1 MTMEKFAMVDSEA
14 RQSKELFGFDLV
26 PCCKCKYGVN
36 TRHYVPEIDSLVRLV
51 HCQHFD
57 ADVGIMAFC
66 SYGKWRDEDG
76 QEKAG
81 CCSEG
86 S

>member
-1 MTMEKFAMVDSEA
+1 MIMERFAMVDSGA
-14 RQSKELFGFDLV
+14 RQSKEVCGFDLV
-26 PCCKCKYGVN
+26 PCCQCKYGVN
-36 TRHYVPEIDSLVRLV
+36 TRHYIPEIDSFVRLV
-51 HCQHFD
+51 HCQHFN

-76 QEKAG
+76 QEKVG
-81 CCSEG
+81 RCSEG

>member
-36 TRHYVPEIDSLVRLV
+36 TRHYVPEIDSFVRLV
-51 HCQHFD
+51 HCHHFD

-76 QEKAG
+76 QEKDG

>member
-14 RQSKELFGFDLV
+14 RQSKELFGFGLV

-36 TRHYVPEIDSLVRLV
+36 TRHYVTEIDSFVRLV